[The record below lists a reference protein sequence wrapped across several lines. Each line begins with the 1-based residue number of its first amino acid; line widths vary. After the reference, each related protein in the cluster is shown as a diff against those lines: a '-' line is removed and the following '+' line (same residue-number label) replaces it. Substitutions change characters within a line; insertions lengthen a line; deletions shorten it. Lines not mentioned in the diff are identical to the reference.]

1 VAPVG
6 SPQREASMSSGRRR
20 HLEVASAQSRT
31 PPHNL
36 EAEESVLGAVL
47 LAGRLLPE
55 SEPRLTEEDFYRPA
69 HRTVWRTITAMAGEG
84 QAIDAV
90 TVAERLR
97 RSGELADIGG
107 APFLHTLISA
117 VPTAA
122 NATHYARIVKEAAV
136 LRRLI
141 DLGGRITQ
149 LGYEAPQD
157 AERAVAEA
165 AALVNRVTDEAQR
178 LRGGGVV
185 TGAALL
191 AEWERYVD
199 ACGTEPVVTWGLPDL
214 DASTGG
220 GLRPEQLVLVAA
232 RPKSGKS
239 SLAIQVADHVIG
251 KGGHV
256 VFATYEMSVAE
267 IVAHLLA
274 PRLGLA
280 LQRCLRL
287 EALQHP
293 RFGAAVGSLAGRLE
307 HLAVLTDRLDVLR
320 LAAHLEELHR
330 QRPIDLVVVDHLHQM
345 PRAEASTTLTEEQ
358 EVGERSGTLKLVAGR
373 LGTAVLACAQLNREP
388 TRRSDKR
395 PTLTDLRASGRL
407 EQDADVVVF
416 LHRPS
421 YYDPDAPVEQAFAIV
436 AAQRM
441 GPPGEVELRWD
452 PERALFQS
460 LSHLTGGGG

>member
-1 VAPVG
+1 
-6 SPQREASMSSGRRR
+6 
-20 HLEVASAQSRT
+20 
-31 PPHNL
+31 
-36 EAEESVLGAVL
+36 
-47 LAGRLLPE
+47 
-55 SEPRLTEEDFYRPA
+55 
-69 HRTVWRTITAMAGEG
+69 
-84 QAIDAV
+84 V

-97 RSGELADIGG
+97 RGGELADIGG

-239 SLAIQVADHVIG
+239 SLAIQVADHVAG

-307 HLAVLTDRLDVLR
+307 HLEVLTDRLDVLR
-320 LAAHLEELHR
+320 LAAHLAELHR
-330 QRPIDLVVVDHLHQM
+330 RRPIDLVVVDHLHQM

-358 EVGERSGTLKLVAGR
+358 EVGERSSTLKLVAGR

-416 LHRPS
+416 LHRAS
-421 YYDPDAPVEQAFAIV
+421 YYDPDAPAEQAFAIV

-452 PERALFQS
+452 PERAVFQS

>member
-1 VAPVG
+1 MGDERRKRRVQEMLRQLRTTPT
-6 SPQREASMSSGRRR
+6 PQREASMSSGRRR
-20 HLEVASAQSRT
+20 HLELASAQSRT

-36 EAEESVLGAVL
+36 EAEESVVGAVL

-55 SEPRLTEEDFYRPA
+55 AEQQLTEEDFYRPA
-69 HRTVWRTITAMAGEG
+69 HRTLWRTITAMASEG
-84 QAIDAV
+84 QPIDAV

-97 RSGELADIGG
+97 RSGELADVGG
-107 APFLHTLISA
+107 APFLHTLISG

-122 NATHYARIVKEAAV
+122 NAAHYARIVKEAAL

-141 DLGGRITQ
+141 DLGARIAQ

-157 AERAVAEA
+157 ADRAVGEA
-165 AALVNRVTDEAQR
+165 VALVKRLTDDAQG

-191 AEWERYVD
+191 DEWERYVD
-199 ACGTEPVVTWGLPDL
+199 ASGTEPVVTWGLRDL
-214 DASTGG
+214 DESTGG

-232 RPKSGKS
+232 RPKAGKS
-239 SLAIQVADHVIG
+239 SLAIQVADHVAG

-256 VFATYEMSVAE
+256 VFVTYEMSVAE

-293 RFGAAVGSLAGRLE
+293 RFGAALASLAGRLE
-307 HLAVLTDRLDVLR
+307 HLVVLTDRPDVLR
-320 LAAHLEELHR
+320 LAVRLEELHR
-330 QRPIDLVVVDHLHQM
+330 RRAIDLVIVDHLHQM
-345 PRAEASTTLTEEQ
+345 PRAEASTAFTEEQ
-358 EVGERSGTLKLVAGR
+358 EVGERSSMLKLVAGR
-373 LGTAVLACAQLNREP
+373 LGTVV
-388 TRRSDKR
+388 
-395 PTLTDLRASGRL
+395 RASGRL

-421 YYDPDAPVEQAFAIV
+421 YYDPDAPAEQAFAIV

-452 PERALFQS
+452 PERAVFQS
-460 LSHLTGGGG
+460 LSHLTRGGG

>member
-1 VAPVG
+1 MG

-20 HLEVASAQSRT
+20 HLELASAQSRT

-36 EAEESVLGAVL
+36 EAEESVVGAVL

-55 SEPRLTEEDFYRPA
+55 AEQQLTEEDFYRPA
-69 HRTVWRTITAMAGEG
+69 HRTLWRTITAMASEG
-84 QAIDAV
+84 QPIDAV

-97 RSGELADIGG
+97 RSGELADVGG
-107 APFLHTLISA
+107 APFLHTLISG

-122 NATHYARIVKEAAV
+122 NAAHYARIVKEAAL

-141 DLGGRITQ
+141 DLGARIAQ

-157 AERAVAEA
+157 AERAVGEA
-165 AALVNRVTDEAQR
+165 VALVKRLTDDAQG

-191 AEWERYVD
+191 DEWERYVD
-199 ACGTEPVVTWGLPDL
+199 ASGTEPVVTWGLRDL
-214 DASTGG
+214 DESTGG

-232 RPKSGKS
+232 RPKAGKS
-239 SLAIQVADHVIG
+239 SLAIQVADHVAG

-256 VFATYEMSVAE
+256 VFVTYEMSVAE

-293 RFGAAVGSLAGRLE
+293 RFGAALASLAGRLE
-307 HLAVLTDRLDVLR
+307 HLVVLTDRPDVLR
-320 LAAHLEELHR
+320 LAVRLEELHR
-330 QRPIDLVVVDHLHQM
+330 RRAIDLVIVDHLHQM
-345 PRAEASTTLTEEQ
+345 PRAEASTTFTEEQ
-358 EVGERSGTLKLVAGR
+358 EVGERSSMLKLVAGR
-373 LGTAVLACAQLNREP
+373 LGTVVLACAQLNREP

-421 YYDPDAPVEQAFAIV
+421 YYDPDAPAEQAFAIV

-452 PERALFQS
+452 PERAVFQS
-460 LSHLTGGGG
+460 LSHLTRGGG